1 VVDELPQYCE
11 NEEFSLF
18 VPNAFTPD
26 GDFTNDTFRV
36 ELLGGKLDEGYIFNR
51 WGNEIKRFDND
62 NREWDGKTTSGEPVQ
77 DGVYT
82 YVLFYTPTNKTR
94 ETVHGFVTVIR

>member
-1 VVDELPQYCE
+1 M
-11 NEEFSLF
+11 
-18 VPNAFTPD
+18 AFL
-26 GDFTNDTFRV
+26 N
-36 ELLGGKLDEGYIFNR
+36 EGYIYNR

-62 NREWDGKTTSGEPVQ
+62 NREWDGTTENGEPVQ

-82 YVLFYTPTNKTR
+82 YVLFYTPTNKIR